1 MTKMKLETPDLTAQN
16 NFGGVKCEDK
26 ENRRVEND

>member
-1 MTKMKLETPDLTAQN
+1 MTKMKLGTPEKKVWS
-16 NFGGVKCEDK
+16 VKCEDK